1 MLKRVGLQL
10 GFRTDPKSIDF
21 TAHRNDIVLR
31 HSVGCSSIITEKAK
45 GGKGELEGNA
55 ITNDF
60 NGYKGTS

>member
-1 MLKRVGLQL
+1 VWLFYVFVLCK
-10 GFRTDPKSIDF
+10 TIDF

-31 HSVGCSSIITEKAK
+31 YSVDYSSIIIEKAK

>member
-1 MLKRVGLQL
+1 MWLCYVFVLCK
-10 GFRTDPKSIDF
+10 TIDF

-60 NGYKGTS
+60 NGYKGAS

>member
-1 MLKRVGLQL
+1 MWSFYVFVL
-10 GFRTDPKSIDF
+10 GKSIDF